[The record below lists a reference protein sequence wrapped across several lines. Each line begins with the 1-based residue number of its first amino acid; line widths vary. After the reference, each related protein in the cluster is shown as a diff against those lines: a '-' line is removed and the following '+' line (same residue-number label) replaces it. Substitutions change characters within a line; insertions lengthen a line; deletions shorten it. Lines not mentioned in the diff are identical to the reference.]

1 MTHRSSN
8 QSTKSATM
16 KGLLA
21 GAALMATGL
30 VSAPAAADALGALND
45 DIMLLIAQMESAE
58 APLSFTSSTSTS
70 TDGLAGRIAAFEAQL
85 DAIGAENE
93 GFSTGDSDSY
103 QYNVWDTLVRAK
115 TAHDILYARC
125 VYMRDHAAFT
135 ARRPSLQNVAE
146 RLQALETGSRQVAP
160 MATHAGRASIQMVE
174 QVLADIDQ
182 MLAILQNDAAIV
194 GDPGT
199 DGYQYNVWD
208 LHLAVSDIHDRAVAA
223 CPAP

>member
-1 MTHRSSN
+1 
-8 QSTKSATM
+8 M
-16 KGLLA
+16 KGMLA
-21 GAALMATGL
+21 GAVLLAAGFAGA
-30 VSAPAAADALGALND
+30 SAAVGDTLGALND
-45 DIMLLIAQMESAE
+45 DIMLLIAQMQSAE
-58 APLSFTSSTSTS
+58 APLSFTSSMSAT

-85 DAIGAENE
+85 DAIGAENDT
-93 GFSTGDSDSY
+93 FSAGNSDDY

-125 VYMRDHAAFT
+125 AYMRDHAAFT

-174 QVLADIDQ
+174 QVLAEIDQ
-182 MLAILQNDAAIV
+182 MLAILQNDAAII
-194 GDPGT
+194 GDPDSDT
-199 DGYQYNVWD
+199 YQYNVWD
-208 LHLAVSDIHDRAVAA
+208 LHLAVTDVHDRALAA